1 MSWTGQL
8 TDNGTALLQQW
19 VDQKILYITK
29 AVAYDNST
37 EKATVKVSN
46 YTFFSESSDQQGQGV
61 KLELVFLPNTLAYT
75 FNKIIV
81 YAKLNSG
88 EETDLA
94 EYNNDISQEVPAE
107 GDNPEFIF
115 RLWCYLLLNKTD
127 NIDVVVDS
135 AAFVTTETLNTTLQ
149 NYATKDAPI
158 IDSPEMT
165 GTPLAPTASIGTDTN
180 QIATTKFVNESI
192 KANIDDALSDTSDH
206 AVQNK
211 VIKAA
216 FDSISI
222 TVDTQMSD
230 SSTNAV
236 QNKIIKNYV
245 DTTKTNLEQY
255 VDNAIENQES
265 PTLDNATLT
274 NATATLTS
282 ESTAVTQDTID
293 NSTKIA
299 TTKFVKDVVGN
310 LSITANLDENCNLTF
325 SIGE

>member
-1 MSWTGQL
+1 MAKSIGKFMGVG
-8 TDNGTALLQQW
+8 N
-19 VDQKILYITK
+19 
-29 AVAYDNST
+29 NST
-37 EKATVKVSN
+37 SAYGSEKDILK
-46 YTFFSESSDQQGQGV
+46 Y
-61 KLELVFLPNTLAYT
+61 
-75 FNKIIV
+75 
-81 YAKLNSG
+81 LN
-88 EETDLA
+88 
-94 EYNNDISQEVPAE
+94 EYDTSQA
-107 GDNPEFIF
+107 
-115 RLWCYLLLNKTD
+115 
-127 NIDVVVDS
+127 DS
-135 AAFVTTETLNTTLQ
+135 AYKNMASLGNQLSSQLSERPDYIYSVNASDDEAKRIENATYQNAVSKIAPQFESQQRQLETKLQ
-149 NYATKDAPI
+149 NQGI
-158 IDSPEMT
+158 SPGSEAYNSAMNN
-165 GTPLAPTASIGTDTN
+165 LMAQQNNAY
-180 QIATTKFVNESI
+180 
-192 KANIDDALSDTSDH
+192 
-206 AVQNK
+206 VQ
-211 VIKAA
+211 AA